1 MNSTLESLHESFE
14 HFLSRI
20 EPLQS
25 EPTEEPHVENFEK
38 FLGQCYSTI
47 EETYR
52 APLEL
57 ARIRLNPIL
66 KYLPE
71 NNVDVLAIAGL
82 QADEDRYTNLTAWML
97 TPHSIHPALADELQ
111 KNWLDSIGIEVS
123 DLTFPA
129 EVSTQVV
136 TDDGIPDL
144 ILRFPERLVIVEAK
158 TISGEHPTPSGLMQT
173 FAYPAAMRR
182 YDRLPETFPVDI
194 AFLTMDRSKPAN
206 SVAHATT
213 YIDFC
218 LSALT
223 VLDENDI
230 SEELR
235 ASWHSIVYH
244 FLNHATPQD
253 LDVFRVLQEL
263 EKNNWRVTSD
273 LMARI
278 DDVTTLLTLIGQR
291 I

>member
-1 MNSTLESLHESFE
+1 MNSTLESLHARYDQ
-14 HFLSRI
+14 FLSRL
-20 EPLQS
+20 EPLLS
-25 EPTEEPHVENFEK
+25 DPPEEPHVENLEK

-47 EETYR
+47 EETFR

-57 ARIRLNPIL
+57 AEIRLNPIL
-66 KYLPE
+66 KCLPKDH
-71 NNVDVLAIAGL
+71 VDVLAIAGL
-82 QADEDRYTNLTAWML
+82 QADEDRYTNLIAWML
-97 TPHSIHPALADELQ
+97 TPHAVDPTLAENLQ

-158 TISGEHPTPSGLMQT
+158 TISEEHPTPSGLMQT

-182 YDRLPETFPVDI
+182 YDRLPDEFPVDV

-206 SVAHATT
+206 SFAHATT
-213 YIDFC
+213 YMDFC
-218 LSALT
+218 LSALY
-223 VLDENDI
+223 VLNDDVGND
-230 SEELR
+230 LR
-235 ASWHSIVYH
+235 TSWHSIVYH
-244 FLNHATPQD
+244 FLNHATPEG
-253 LDVFRVLQEL
+253 LDVPIVLQQL
-263 EKNNWRVTSD
+263 ERNNWRVTSD